1 MTRPASIRTVDTV
14 LPGDGK
20 VPSTPVYA
28 RLPADARRGVVVIHE
43 IFGRQPD
50 IDQVVDTFSERGYA
64 AVAPDLLSNG
74 PHLLCLVR
82 AFRAIARGEGPQIEQ
97 ILATRRW
104 LIENT
109 GLDEP
114 HIGLIGFC
122 MGGGFALAAG
132 RGWGAVSTNYGDIP
146 PDEVMRGL
154 GPVIG
159 CYGGRDKI
167 FGKHGATLEGRLHKL
182 GVPCETHTFPTAGHA
197 FLTNGH
203 HPIAEFLTRPFFH
216 VEYNPEV
223 ANTAW
228 QRIFEFFDSRLE

>member
-1 MTRPASIRTVDTV
+1 MTQSSSVRTLDTA
-14 LPGDGK
+14 LPSDGK
-20 VPSTPVYA
+20 VPSTPIYA
-28 RLPADARRGVVVIHE
+28 RLPSGARRGVVVIHE

-50 IDQVVDTFSERGYA
+50 IDQVVDSFSERGYA

-74 PHLLCLVR
+74 PHMVCLVR
-82 AFRAIARGEGPQIEQ
+82 AFRAIARGAGPQIEQ

-104 LIENT
+104 LIQNT
-109 GLDEP
+109 GLSEA

-159 CYGGRDKI
+159 CYGGRDKV
-167 FGKHGATLEGRLHKL
+167 FGKYGAPLEARLHKL
-182 GVPCETHTFPTAGHA
+182 GVECETHTFPTAGHA
-197 FLTNGH
+197 FLTNGN
-203 HPIAEFLTRPFFH
+203 HPIAALLTRPFFH

-223 ANTAW
+223 AAAAW
-228 QRIFEFFDSRLE
+228 QRIFAFFDRHLE